1 MTVTFCGHGNE
12 TYSDEIRKRL
22 SDTIE
27 ELILQ
32 GADEFLLGGYGSF
45 DLMAAY
51 TVRSFKAKYPH
62 IKSVLVVPYI
72 DRSFDKELYDY
83 SEYPPLESVPKRL
96 AILKR
101 NEYMVNRSDIVIA
114 YISHNWGGAAKTF
127 DYAVRK
133 GKRMINIVE
142 KYVCRK

>member
-127 DYAVRK
+127 DYAVRR
-133 GKRMINIVE
+133 GKSLTNIVE

>member
-22 SDTIE
+22 SDKIE

-45 DLMAAY
+45 DLMSAY

-133 GKRMINIVE
+133 GKRIIDI
-142 KYVCRK
+142 

>member
-12 TYSDEIRKRL
+12 TYSDEIRKKL

-27 ELILQ
+27 ELIQQ

-45 DLMAAY
+45 DLMSAY

-133 GKRMINIVE
+133 GKRIIDI
-142 KYVCRK
+142 

>member
-32 GADEFLLGGYGSF
+32 GADEFLLGGYGKF
-45 DLMAAY
+45 DMIAAY
-51 TVRSFKAKYPH
+51 TVRSYKTKYPH

-72 DRSFDKELYDY
+72 NRSFDKELYDY
-83 SEYPPLESVPKRL
+83 SEYPPLESTPKRF

-114 YISHNWGGAAKTF
+114 YVSHSWGGAAKTF
-127 DYAVRK
+127 DYALRK
-133 GKRMINIVE
+133 KKKMINLAE
-142 KYVCRK
+142 N

>member
-83 SEYPPLESVPKRL
+83 SEYPPLENTPKRF

-114 YISHNWGGAAKTF
+114 YVSHSCGGAAKTF
-127 DYAVRK
+127 DYALRK
-133 GKRMINIVE
+133 KKKMINLAGT
-142 KYVCRK
+142 